1 LGDSIPRNVSLSE
14 ERKYDELV
22 REFND
27 WAMNLDLS
35 SLNAESFTDSFTPP
49 KAVEVKA
56 DLALIG
62 AGAIVGLLIGG
73 IMVRD

>member
-1 LGDSIPRNVSLSE
+1 
-14 ERKYDELV
+14 
-22 REFND
+22 
-27 WAMNLDLS
+27 MNLDLS